1 MKDQNQEV
9 DPDLDH
15 EAEAP
20 NETET
25 DILEE
30 GEIETEREEDV
41 IKIEKLV
48 EENEIDRLR
57 LQKMILEDAH
67 LDLKHLILG
76 APQNVKIHELVHQK
90 MHPVWLE
97 LNA

>member
-1 MKDQNQEV
+1 MNGQNQEV

-15 EAEAP
+15 EAEVP

-25 DILEE
+25 DTLEE
-30 GEIETEREEDV
+30 GETETEREEDV

-67 LDLKHLILG
+67 LDLNHLILG
-76 APQNVKIHELVHQK
+76 APQNVKIHELVRQK
-90 MHPVWLE
+90 MHPVWPE